1 VTPFSKTPDGTLVV
15 GFSLVESDIVADLAA
30 QIAGMLAPLAS
41 SSDADPLY
49 DLVGIGGRSAIDP
62 DPAIARLLPD
72 AYGDDSDAASD
83 FRALTERSLASRKVA
98 NARVVIA
105 TLERDSV
112 ERDSVERD
120 SVERDSVERD
130 SVERD
135 SLERDGASVALSPA
149 EAQSWLRTL
158 SDIRLTI
165 AARLGIERDGDE
177 GATDSDAA
185 VALHDLYDWLA
196 FVTESLLDALED

>member
-15 GFSLVESDIVADLAA
+15 GFSPVESDIVADLAA

-120 SVERDSVERD
+120 S
-130 SVERD
+130 
-135 SLERDGASVALSPA
+135 LERDGASVALSPA

>member
-1 VTPFSKTPDGTLVV
+1 VTPFSKTPDGALVV
-15 GFSLVESDIVADLAA
+15 GFSAVESDIIADLAA

-41 SSDADPLY
+41 TSDADPLH
-49 DLVGIGGRSAIDP
+49 DLVGIGGSSSIDP

-72 AYGDDSDAASD
+72 AYGDDPDAAGD

-98 NARVVIA
+98 NARIVIA
-105 TLERDSV
+105 
-112 ERDSVERD
+112 
-120 SVERDSVERD
+120 
-130 SVERD
+130 
-135 SLERDGASVALSPA
+135 SLERDGGQVELSPA
-149 EAQSWLRTL
+149 ETQSWLRTL

-165 AARLGIERDGDE
+165 AARLGIHSDGDE
-177 GATDSDAA
+177 GATDSESA

>member
-1 VTPFSKTPDGTLVV
+1 MTPFSKTRDGVLVV
-15 GFSLVESDIVADLAA
+15 GFSAVESDIIADLAA

-41 SSDADPLY
+41 SSSSDADPLY
-49 DLVGIGGRSAIDP
+49 DLVGIGGSSAIDP

-98 NARVVIA
+98 NARAVIA
-105 TLERDSV
+105 TLERDAARV
-112 ERDSVERD
+112 E
-120 SVERDSVERD
+120 
-130 SVERD
+130 
-135 SLERDGASVALSPA
+135 LSPA

-165 AARLGIERDGDE
+165 AARLGIQSDGDE
-177 GATDSDAA
+177 GATDTDAA

>member
-1 VTPFSKTPDGTLVV
+1 MTPFSKTRDGVLVV
-15 GFSLVESDIVADLAA
+15 GFSTVESDIIADLAA

-41 SSDADPLY
+41 TSDADPLY
-49 DLVGIGGRSAIDP
+49 DLVGIGGSASIDP

-72 AYGDDSDAASD
+72 AYGDDSEAAGD

-98 NARVVIA
+98 NARAVIA
-105 TLERDSV
+105 TLERGRGTV
-112 ERDSVERD
+112 E
-120 SVERDSVERD
+120 
-130 SVERD
+130 
-135 SLERDGASVALSPA
+135 LSAA

-165 AARLGIERDGDE
+165 AARLGIQSDGDE

>member
-1 VTPFSKTPDGTLVV
+1 MTPFSKTPDGTVVV
-15 GFSLVESDIVADLAA
+15 GFSAVECDIIADLAA
-30 QIAGMLAPLAS
+30 QIAGMLGDIAGS
-41 SSDADPLY
+41 DDADPLF

-72 AYGDDSDAASD
+72 AYGDDSEASGD
-83 FRALTERSLASRKVA
+83 FRRLTERSLASRKVA

-105 TLERDSV
+105 TLERDSGHV
-112 ERDSVERD
+112 ELDEGD
-120 SVERDSVERD
+120 
-130 SVERD
+130 
-135 SLERDGASVALSPA
+135 
-149 EAQSWLRTL
+149 AQAWLRTL

-165 AARLGIERDGDE
+165 AARLGIQSDGDE

>member
-15 GFSLVESDIVADLAA
+15 GFSPVESDIVADLAA

-49 DLVGIGGRSAIDP
+49 DLVGIGGRSAIDA

-72 AYGDDSDAASD
+72 AYGDDSDASSD

-120 SVERDSVERD
+120 SVERDS
-130 SVERD
+130 
-135 SLERDGASVALSPA
+135 ASVALSPA

>member
-1 VTPFSKTPDGTLVV
+1 MTPFSKTPDGTLVV
-15 GFSLVESDIVADLAA
+15 GFSAAESDIVADLAA

-41 SSDADPLY
+41 APGSDPLY
-49 DLVGIGGRSAIDP
+49 DLVGIGGRSSIDA

-72 AYGDDSDAASD
+72 AYGDDSEAASD

-105 TLERDSV
+105 TLERDGADV
-112 ERDSVERD
+112 E
-120 SVERDSVERD
+120 
-130 SVERD
+130 
-135 SLERDGASVALSPA
+135 LNPA

-165 AARLGIERDGDE
+165 AARLGIESDGDE

>member
-15 GFSLVESDIVADLAA
+15 GFSPVESDIVADLAA

-120 SVERDSVERD
+120 SLERV
-130 SVERD
+130 

-165 AARLGIERDGDE
+165 AARLGIEHDGDE

>member
-1 VTPFSKTPDGTLVV
+1 MTPFSRTPDGTLVV
-15 GFSLVESDIVADLAA
+15 GFSAVESDIIADLAA

-41 SSDADPLY
+41 TSDADPLY
-49 DLVGIGGRSAIDP
+49 DLVGIGGRSTIDP

-72 AYGDDSDAASD
+72 AYADDTDAAGD
-83 FRALTERSLASRKVA
+83 FRSLTERSLASRKVS

-105 TLERDSV
+105 
-112 ERDSVERD
+112 
-120 SVERDSVERD
+120 
-130 SVERD
+130 
-135 SLERDGASVALSPA
+135 SLERGAAPVQLGPA
-149 EAQSWLRTL
+149 EVQSWLRTL

-177 GATDSDAA
+177 GETGSDAA

-196 FVTESLLDALED
+196 FVTESLLDALEG

>member
-1 VTPFSKTPDGTLVV
+1 MTPFSKTADGALVV
-15 GFSLVESDIVADLAA
+15 GFSAVESDIIADLAA
-30 QIAGMLAPLAS
+30 QIAGMLAPLAA
-41 SSDADPLY
+41 SDDTDPLFE
-49 DLVGIGGRSAIDP
+49 LVGIGGRSEIDP
-62 DPAIARLLPD
+62 DPALARLLPD
-72 AYGDDSDAASD
+72 AYGDDSEASSD

-105 TLERDSV
+105 TLER
-112 ERDSVERD
+112 E
-120 SVERDSVERD
+120 
-130 SVERD
+130 
-135 SLERDGASVALSPA
+135 DGRVQLSAA

-165 AARLGIERDGDE
+165 AARLGIEKDGDE

>member
-1 VTPFSKTPDGTLVV
+1 MTPFSKTPDGALVV
-15 GFSLVESDIVADLAA
+15 GFSAVESDIIADLAA

-41 SSDADPLY
+41 TSDADPLY
-49 DLVGIGGRSAIDP
+49 DLVGIGGRSSIDP

-72 AYGDDSDAASD
+72 AYGDDTAASSD
-83 FRALTERSLASRKVA
+83 FRALTERSLASRKVS

-105 TLERDSV
+105 
-112 ERDSVERD
+112 
-120 SVERDSVERD
+120 
-130 SVERD
+130 
-135 SLERDGASVALSPA
+135 SLERGTPRVELDPA
-149 EAQSWLRTL
+149 EVQSWLRTL

-165 AARLGIERDGDE
+165 AARLGIESDGDQGE
-177 GATDSDAA
+177 SDTDAA

>member
-1 VTPFSKTPDGTLVV
+1 MTPFSKTRDGVLVV
-15 GFSLVESDIVADLAA
+15 GFSTVESDIIADLAA

-41 SSDADPLY
+41 TSDADPLY
-49 DLVGIGGRSAIDP
+49 DLVGIGGSAAIDP

-72 AYGDDSDAASD
+72 AYGDDSEAAGD

-98 NARVVIA
+98 NARAVIA
-105 TLERDSV
+105 TLERGRGKV
-112 ERDSVERD
+112 E
-120 SVERDSVERD
+120 
-130 SVERD
+130 
-135 SLERDGASVALSPA
+135 LSAA

-165 AARLGIERDGDE
+165 AARLGIQSDGDE

>member
-15 GFSLVESDIVADLAA
+15 GFSPVESDIVADLAA

-72 AYGDDSDAASD
+72 AYGDDSEAASD

-120 SVERDSVERD
+120 SL
-130 SVERD
+130 ERD
-135 SLERDGASVALSPA
+135 SLERDSLERDSTSVALSPA

>member
-1 VTPFSKTPDGTLVV
+1 MTPFSKTADGTLVV
-15 GFSLVESDIVADLAA
+15 GFSTVESDIIADLSA

-41 SSDADPLY
+41 SSDADPLF
-49 DLVGIGGRSAIDP
+49 DLVGIGGRSSIDP

-72 AYGDDSDAASD
+72 AYGDDSEAASD

-98 NARVVIA
+98 NARIVIA
-105 TLERDSV
+105 TLERGTGDI
-112 ERDSVERD
+112 E
-120 SVERDSVERD
+120 
-130 SVERD
+130 
-135 SLERDGASVALSPA
+135 LSA
-149 EAQSWLRTL
+149 TEAQSWLRTL

-165 AARLGIERDGDE
+165 AARLGIHSDGDE

>member
-15 GFSLVESDIVADLAA
+15 GFSPVESDIVADLAA

-112 ERDSVERD
+112 ERDSLERD
-120 SVERDSVERD
+120 ST
-130 SVERD
+130 
-135 SLERDGASVALSPA
+135 SVALSPA

>member
-1 VTPFSKTPDGTLVV
+1 MGDAAEGGRVTPFSKTPDGNLVV
-15 GFSLVESDIVADLAA
+15 GFSAVESDIVADLAA

-41 SSDADPLY
+41 SSVDADPLY
-49 DLVGIGGRSAIDP
+49 DLVGIGGRSTIDP

-72 AYGDDSDAASD
+72 AYGDDSEAARD

-105 TLERDSV
+105 
-112 ERDSVERD
+112 
-120 SVERDSVERD
+120 
-130 SVERD
+130 
-135 SLERDGASVALSPA
+135 SLEREGSALELSPA
-149 EAQSWLRTL
+149 EVQAWLRTL

-165 AARLGIERDGDE
+165 AARLGIQSDGDE
-177 GATDSDAA
+177 GATDSDSA